1 MLEPVKK
8 YKNLHVHSN
17 SNTHSKI
24 LICDGKWAIT
34 CSFNWLSYDGSDERQ
49 ETSMLAI
56 DEDVIHNLMNQF
68 MKNK

>member
-1 MLEPVKK
+1 MKK

-49 ETSMLAI
+49 ETSTLAI
-56 DEDVIHNLMNQF
+56 DEDVIHELMDQF